1 MIVLAATQAEM
12 NVHGARICAPAANTV
27 RTSWNLTVAVW
38 HVEETLTHEACY
50 QQGAVVT
57 IPVLV
62 MCRVCSDGDG
72 DGDEDEFAMAFE
84 VNRSILDDP
93 HRVNLIMPSKS
104 AINNMA
110 LPIEARCGV
119 ILPYVIAFLRMSL
132 RMEEI
137 DASKMVFIATK
148 DRGALT

>member
-1 MIVLAATQAEM
+1 M
-12 NVHGARICAPAANTV
+12 
-27 RTSWNLTVAVW
+27 
-38 HVEETLTHEACY
+38 THEACY

-72 DGDEDEFAMAFE
+72 DGDEFAMAFE
-84 VNRSILDDP
+84 VNRSILGDP

-110 LPIEARCGV
+110 LPIEARSGV

>member
-1 MIVLAATQAEM
+1 M
-12 NVHGARICAPAANTV
+12 
-27 RTSWNLTVAVW
+27 
-38 HVEETLTHEACY
+38 THEACY

-72 DGDEDEFAMAFE
+72 DEVAMAFE
-84 VNRSILDDP
+84 VNRSILGDP